1 MPIGP
6 GNLALLKEA
15 AAMAQRGLP
24 VLLLTPPMF
33 DSTPEPESID
43 KDISLRKKMA
53 ERDYTGG
60 EGLKLLED
68 LLQAGAIV
76 ARSVTEAVEI
86 IKKQSLPQY

>member
-1 MPIGP
+1 
-6 GNLALLKEA
+6 
-15 AAMAQRGLP
+15 MAQRGLP
-24 VLLLTPPMF
+24 VLLLAPTMF
-33 DSTPEPESID
+33 DSTSTLNESISID
-43 KDISLRKKMA
+43 DNISLRKKMA

-86 IKKQSLPQY
+86 IKKQSLPKH